1 VPSVHKWA
9 YDFGCN
15 QSIKSILDAFNEAG
29 PWQWQMRE
37 SVIFGDYLSCRP
49 NDRVWVRVH
58 EYSQMGGGP
67 IPLFATEHF
76 LASSRRPAGRLRD
89 RRTPCGRRLRWRPQD
104 SECERLEVLHDS
116 GEMRGHWKVRWVG
129 AWRRPDHTIQSP

>member
-1 VPSVHKWA
+1 MPSVHKWA

-15 QSIKSILDAFNEAG
+15 QSIKGILDAFNAAG

-76 LASSRRPAGRLRD
+76 LASAGRRD
-89 RRTPCGRRLRWRPQD
+89 KGFAASLQINDENWAELSSEIDQVFRRLLQGINAR
-104 SECERLEVLHDS
+104 
-116 GEMRGHWKVRWVG
+116 KVTEIE
-129 AWRRPDHTIQSP
+129 PYD